1 ELTRALLHR
10 DFGIT
15 TWHVPLN
22 RLCPPLPNR
31 LNYIHWIE
39 DLILFSQSSYVSTE
53 DAPIWGVDIGTGASV
68 IYPLLGHSL
77 NQWRFLATDVDA
89 ESIEYAAAN
98 LRSNHLEHVIHLETV
113 ADGHDAAILPTASIQ
128 RRCRHDGPVLFT
140 MCNPPFFDSIDQA
153 DTNPRTACTG
163 SASEMTTPGG
173 EVAFVTRMIQDS
185 LLLTSQV
192 RWYTSLIGRK
202 SSLRP
207 LLAIL
212 RSHGIPNMR
221 TTEFLQGRTTRW
233 GLAWS
238 FTTDGSTTPN
248 EVLSFDTLSQ
258 KKSYDTHGHKVL
270 AKRREAKRR
279 QALTFHLP
287 QSFPAVSTGHCAS
300 MDDVHRR
307 ILDSAALLESA
318 EEAQDMSEHAHNQAA
333 DDLESPV
340 EEQHDDVKRPQV
352 VTEVG
357 GGETT
362 KHGDTE
368 PAEPASVDHHVH
380 VNDNDATVDNAPTPL
395 NSSSSPS
402 VPVDAWEE
410 GEVEEEV
417 PYVKP
422 TTATSHTSASLDPV
436 DETELGPSVA
446 AAGILAQAPPGTLTP
461 LLEYQQGYHGVSYE
475 STSTQLPKVVIR
487 DPSKSIK
494 TEAAEVEEDEGSTAD
509 GVEAG
514 AVASLAGAAEGT
526 AFETAAEVAAADVA
540 TLEDAAAD
548 GATLEDEAADAATLE
563 DAAEDGAT
571 LADAVAGVEGVGSEA
586 DGAVVEVEGSL
597 VEVVG
602 DLESTAGEAGLGILL
617 LSQHMAAVVVLLTM
631 HPLPDPTTRHR
642 TLPIMN
648 HTNHM

>member
-77 NQWRFLATDVDA
+77 NQWRFLATDIDA

-113 ADGHDAAILPTASIQ
+113 ADGHDASILPTASIQ
-128 RRCRHDGPVLFT
+128 QRCRHDGPVLFT
-140 MCNPPFFDSIDQA
+140 ICGI
-153 DTNPRTACTG
+153 
-163 SASEMTTPGG
+163 
-173 EVAFVTRMIQDS
+173 
-185 LLLTSQV
+185 V

-248 EVLSFDTLSQ
+248 EVVSFAIWR
-258 KKSYDTHGHKVL
+258 YPHGHKVL

-287 QSFPAVSTGHCAS
+287 QSFPAVSTGYCAS

-318 EEAQDMSEHAHNQAA
+318 EMGIAIREEHVGDDGSWSTPCRTYELVATTTTNEQGLRRTVLFHALARAQVSTDDKHAMGF
-333 DDLESPV
+333 DISLEW
-340 EEQHDDVKRPQV
+340 R
-352 VTEVG
+352 
-357 GGETT
+357 
-362 KHGDTE
+362 
-368 PAEPASVDHHVH
+368 
-380 VNDNDATVDNAPTPL
+380 
-395 NSSSSPS
+395 
-402 VPVDAWEE
+402 
-410 GEVEEEV
+410 
-417 PYVKP
+417 
-422 TTATSHTSASLDPV
+422 
-436 DETELGPSVA
+436 
-446 AAGILAQAPPGTLTP
+446 
-461 LLEYQQGYHGVSYE
+461 HGVARDQFWTFSDKWKAAILRTGRRWRKQASCE
-475 STSTQLPKVVIR
+475 SK
-487 DPSKSIK
+487 
-494 TEAAEVEEDEGSTAD
+494 
-509 GVEAG
+509 
-514 AVASLAGAAEGT
+514 
-526 AFETAAEVAAADVA
+526 
-540 TLEDAAAD
+540 
-548 GATLEDEAADAATLE
+548 
-563 DAAEDGAT
+563 
-571 LADAVAGVEGVGSEA
+571 
-586 DGAVVEVEGSL
+586 
-597 VEVVG
+597 
-602 DLESTAGEAGLGILL
+602 
-617 LSQHMAAVVVLLTM
+617 
-631 HPLPDPTTRHR
+631 
-642 TLPIMN
+642 
-648 HTNHM
+648 

>member
-1 ELTRALLHR
+1 MRGEKRKRTDVNNDGIHPRNMYRNPPDFKALAKAYPSELTRALLHR

-258 KKSYDTHGHKVL
+258 KKSYDTVLHGHKVL

-318 EEAQDMSEHAHNQAA
+318 EMGIAIREEHVGDDGSLSTPCRTYELVATTTNEQGLRRTVLFHALARAQVSTDDKHAMGFDMS
-333 DDLESPV
+333 LEW
-340 EEQHDDVKRPQV
+340 R
-352 VTEVG
+352 
-357 GGETT
+357 
-362 KHGDTE
+362 
-368 PAEPASVDHHVH
+368 
-380 VNDNDATVDNAPTPL
+380 
-395 NSSSSPS
+395 
-402 VPVDAWEE
+402 
-410 GEVEEEV
+410 
-417 PYVKP
+417 
-422 TTATSHTSASLDPV
+422 
-436 DETELGPSVA
+436 
-446 AAGILAQAPPGTLTP
+446 
-461 LLEYQQGYHGVSYE
+461 HGVARDRFWTFSDKWKAAILRTGRRWRKQASCE
-475 STSTQLPKVVIR
+475 SK
-487 DPSKSIK
+487 
-494 TEAAEVEEDEGSTAD
+494 
-509 GVEAG
+509 
-514 AVASLAGAAEGT
+514 
-526 AFETAAEVAAADVA
+526 
-540 TLEDAAAD
+540 
-548 GATLEDEAADAATLE
+548 
-563 DAAEDGAT
+563 
-571 LADAVAGVEGVGSEA
+571 
-586 DGAVVEVEGSL
+586 
-597 VEVVG
+597 
-602 DLESTAGEAGLGILL
+602 
-617 LSQHMAAVVVLLTM
+617 
-631 HPLPDPTTRHR
+631 
-642 TLPIMN
+642 
-648 HTNHM
+648 